1 MSNIV
6 ALDLTLSNAK
16 QLIVE
21 IAKDSSRIFYTTHAE
36 KRMKQR
42 KITRS
47 QVQRCLQ
54 HGQIT
59 EGPCRDIHGK
69 WCLTLEAFSAGEP
82 VAVVAALD
90 KDSNGNMIIII
101 TSY

>member
-6 ALDLTLSNAK
+6 ALDLTCANAK
-16 QLIVE
+16 QLIAE
-21 IAKDSSRIFYTTHAE
+21 IAKDSARVFYTTHAE
-36 KRMKQR
+36 KRMKER

-47 QVQRCLQ
+47 QVQRCLL
-54 HGQIT
+54 HGKIT
-59 EGPCRDIHGK
+59 EGPYRDIHGK
-69 WCLTLEAFSAGEP
+69 WCLTLETFSAGEP

-90 KDSNGNMIIII
+90 KDSDGSMIIII